1 MSTLILKIENIK
13 FIIYFFLAALL
24 LSACQATSYL
34 QKDETFL
41 CKNKIKIKSSEKIVD
56 KALLTEELVT
66 FYEQNPNENFLWVNR
81 QWFYY
86 VTQGKSNS
94 WFNKFIKKS
103 FAQEPAIY
111 DEMKSK
117 STSIKLETF
126 LKYKRGFY
134 NASVNYKADKVS
146 KYNTEVTYIIDA
158 GHRFLINDYKIICDD
173 TLISAIIEK
182 SKSNSF
188 LIKGEPV
195 NSANYDLE
203 KIRITNLLQ
212 DNGYA
217 AFNMDYFELKGDSS
231 KNLINLELLINIPK
245 DSLQNPVYKIGK
257 IKVFTDY
264 YPNQDLEKLKSDT
277 INNVILFRESENFL
291 IDPDVIV
298 NALSINEGE
307 IYSKNKN
314 KEIYSRLTKFPIF
327 KFISI
332 KTTVDSLNHGILN
345 YNIFMYINEHKY
357 SYEGETNIKYLK
369 LSTDENFFNTGLNL
383 NIFNRIVSNKG
394 DNIVFDGSG
403 DLKIDMKDGHSQ
415 EMNFA
420 AKLDYIMPRSPKTI
434 VATPLSLIIKM
445 NGVGPRQFKDII
457 KTKTNSHLSLSLNYL
472 NSLDY
477 YISSLNLN
485 YGYKYLNNE
494 QGLVMMFNQT
504 GLDFVNTKII
514 NDTLFNQFQ
523 KKSLKDYFQ
532 TGILFKNLNIDLKKN
547 LPGDRYLINYLF
559 ALEISGAELFF
570 LNSIYNNISSSN
582 NTWKYNNS
590 VDFAKFIKAVVEI
603 RPKYKINKTDE
614 IATRFYGGIGIAYA
628 DGQSL
633 PYIKQFESGGPT
645 SMRAWTA
652 RSLGPGSFHD
662 ESIVNNDSPFQK
674 GDIRLEANIEYRF
687 KLSSYFRYALFLD
700 AGNIWTLKYDPERIG
715 SQFKSDFYKQI
726 AVNAGISLQLD
737 IFLLLRFD
745 LAFKL
750 RNPYL
755 NEDGKYWDYNSFKP
769 NFVFSINNPF

>member
-1 MSTLILKIENIK
+1 MIL
-13 FIIYFFLAALL
+13 F
-24 LSACQATSYL
+24 SSCQATSFL

-41 CKNKIKIKSSEKIVD
+41 CKNKIKIRSSEKIVD

-86 VTQGKSNS
+86 VTKGKSNN

-103 FAQEPAIY
+103 FAQEPAIF
-111 DEMKSK
+111 DEEKAQ
-117 STSIKLETF
+117 STSIKFETF

-134 NASVNYKADKVS
+134 NATVSHKAEKVS
-146 KYNTEVTYIIDA
+146 KYNTEVTYLINA
-158 GHRFLINDYKIICDD
+158 GRRFLINDYKIICEDSS
-173 TLISAIIEK
+173 ISAIIDKNK
-182 SKSNSF
+182 SHSF
-188 LIKGEPV
+188 IIKGEPV

-203 KIRITNLLQ
+203 RIRITNLLQ

-231 KNLINLELLINIPK
+231 KNLVNLELLINTPK
-245 DSLQNPVYKIGK
+245 DSLRNLVFRIGK

-264 YPNQDLEKLKSDT
+264 YPNQNIDKLQSDS
-277 INNVILFRESENFL
+277 INNVVLFRESEKFL
-291 IDPDVIV
+291 IEPELII
-298 NALSINEGE
+298 NSLSIKEGE

-314 KEIYSRLTKFPIF
+314 KEIYSRLIKFPIF

-332 KTTVDSLNHGILN
+332 KTTVDSFNQGVLN
-345 YNIFMYINEHKY
+345 YNIFMYISENKY

-383 NIFNRIVSNKG
+383 NIFNRIISSKG
-394 DNIVFDGSG
+394 DNMVFDGSG
-403 DLKIDMKDGHSQ
+403 DLKINLKDGNSQ

-434 VATPLSLIIKM
+434 VATPLSLILKM
-445 NGVGPRQFKDII
+445 NGVGSMQFKDLI
-457 KTKTNSHLSLSLNYL
+457 KTKTNSNLSLSYNYL
-472 NSLDY
+472 NSVDY

-494 QGLVMMFNQT
+494 QGLVMLFNQT

-514 NDTLFNQFQ
+514 NDVLFNEFQ

-532 TGILFKNLNIDLKKN
+532 TGILFKNLNIDIKKS

-570 LNSIYNNISSSN
+570 LNSLYNKISSSN
-582 NTWKYNNS
+582 DIWKYNKS

-603 RPKYKINKTDE
+603 RPRYKINKTDE

-652 RSLGPGSFHD
+652 RSLGPGSYFD
-662 ESIVNNDSPFQK
+662 ESIVNKDSPFQK

-687 KLSSYFRYALFLD
+687 KLSSYFRSALFLD

-755 NEDGKYWDYNSFKP
+755 NENGKYWDYNSFKP

>member
-1 MSTLILKIENIK
+1 M
-13 FIIYFFLAALL
+13 
-24 LSACQATSYL
+24 LSSCQATSYL

-41 CKNKIKIKSSEKIVD
+41 CKNKIKINCSEKIVD
-56 KALLTEELVT
+56 KALLNEELLT
-66 FYEQNPNENFLWVNR
+66 FYEQNPNENFLWINR

-86 VTQGKSNS
+86 ITKDKSNN

-111 DEMKSK
+111 DESK
-117 STSIKLETF
+117 AQSTSIKLETF

-134 NASVNYKADKVS
+134 NAKVNYLAQKIS
-146 KYNTEVTYIIDA
+146 KYNTEVTYQIDA
-158 GHRFLINDYKIICDD
+158 GHRFLINDYKFICED
-173 TLISAIIEK
+173 TLIKAIIEK
-182 SKSNSF
+182 NKSKSF
-188 LIKGEPV
+188 ITKGEPV

-203 KIRITNLLQ
+203 KIRILNLLQ

-217 AFNMDYFELKGDSS
+217 AFNMDYFELRGDSS
-231 KNLINLELLINIPK
+231 KNSVNLELLIKTPK
-245 DSLQNPVYKIGK
+245 DTQQNPIYKIGK

-264 YPNQDLEKLKSDT
+264 YPNQDIVKLQSDS
-277 INNVILFRESENFL
+277 INNIILFREADDFL
-291 IDPDVIV
+291 IDPEIIV
-298 NALSINEGE
+298 NAISITKGE
-307 IYSKNKN
+307 VFSKNKN
-314 KEIYSRLTKFPIF
+314 KDIYSRLSKFPIF

-332 KTTVDSLNHGILN
+332 KTSVDSLKHDLLN
-345 YNIFMYINEHKY
+345 YDIFMYINEYKY

-394 DNIVFDGSG
+394 DNMVFDGSG
-403 DLKIDMKDGHSQ
+403 DLKINLKDGNSQ
-415 EMNFA
+415 EINFA
-420 AKLDYIMPRSPKTI
+420 TKLDYIMPRSPKTI
-434 VATPLSLIIKM
+434 VATPVSLLLKM
-445 NGVGPRQFKDII
+445 NRFDSKHFKDII
-457 KTKTNSHLSLSLNYL
+457 KTKTNSNLSLSFNYL

-494 QGLVMMFNQT
+494 QGVVMLFNQA
-504 GLDFVNTKII
+504 GLDLVNTKII
-514 NDTLFNQFQ
+514 KDSLFNDFQ
-523 KKSLKDYFQ
+523 KKSLNDYFQ

-547 LPGDRYLINYLF
+547 LPGDRFFFNYLL

-570 LNSIYNNISSSN
+570 LNSLYNSISS
-582 NTWKYNNS
+582 TDDIWKYNKS
-590 VDFAKFIKAVVEI
+590 VDFAKFIKAVVEV
-603 RPKYKINKTDE
+603 RPKFKINKTDE

-628 DGQSL
+628 EGQSL

-652 RSLGPGSFHD
+652 RSLGPGSYHD
-662 ESIVNNDSPFQK
+662 ESIINDDSPYQK

-700 AGNIWTLKYDPERIG
+700 AGNIWTLKNDPERIG
-715 SQFKSDFYKQI
+715 AQFKSDFYKQI

-755 NEDGKYWDYNSFKP
+755 NENGKYWDYNSFKP

>member
-1 MSTLILKIENIK
+1 LKLKFENIK
-13 FIIYFFLAALL
+13 ILIYFLLAVVL
-24 LSACQATSYL
+24 LSSCQATSYL

-56 KALLTEELVT
+56 KALLNEELLT

-86 VTQGKSNS
+86 ITREKSNN
-94 WFNKFIKKS
+94 WFIKFIKKS

-111 DEMKSK
+111 DELKAH

-134 NASVNYKADKVS
+134 NAKVSYKSEKIS
-146 KYNTEVTYIIDA
+146 KYNTEVTYQIDA
-158 GHRFLINDYKIICDD
+158 GHRFLINDYKIICED
-173 TLISAIIEK
+173 TVINAIIEK
-182 SKSNSF
+182 NKSKSF
-188 LIKGEPV
+188 IIKGEPV

-203 KIRITNLLQ
+203 KIRISNLLQ

-231 KNLINLELLINIPK
+231 KNLVNLELLIKTPK
-245 DSLQNPVYKIGK
+245 DTHRNPIYKIGE

-264 YPNQDLEKLKSDT
+264 YPSQDIDKLRSDS
-277 INNVILFRESENFL
+277 INNIILLRETEDFL
-291 IDPDVIV
+291 IDPDIIV
-298 NALSINEGE
+298 NAISITKGE
-307 IYSKNKN
+307 VYSKNKN
-314 KEIYSRLTKFPIF
+314 KEIYGRLSKFPIF

-332 KTTVDSLNHGILN
+332 KTSVDSLNQDVLN
-345 YNIFMYINEHKY
+345 YNIFMYINEYKY

-383 NIFNRIVSNKG
+383 NIFNKIVSNKG
-394 DNIVFDGSG
+394 DNMVFDGSG
-403 DLKIDMKDGHSQ
+403 DLKINLKGGNSQ
-415 EMNFA
+415 EINFA
-420 AKLDYIMPRSPKTI
+420 TKLDYIMPRSPKTI
-434 VATPLSLIIKM
+434 VATPLSLILKM
-445 NGVGPRQFKDII
+445 NGLDSKQFKEII
-457 KTKTNSHLSLSLNYL
+457 KTKTNSNLSLSFNYL

-494 QGLVMMFNQT
+494 QGIVMLFNQA
-504 GLDFVNTKII
+504 GLDLVNTKII
-514 NDTLFNQFQ
+514 KDSLFNDFQ

-532 TGILFKNLNIDLKKN
+532 TGILFKNLNLDFKKS
-547 LPGDRYLINYLF
+547 LPGDRFFFNYLL

-570 LNSIYNNISSSN
+570 INSIYNKISSTN
-582 NTWKYNNS
+582 DIWKYNKS

-603 RPKYKINKTDE
+603 RPKFKINKTDE

-628 DGQSL
+628 EGQSL

-652 RSLGPGSFHD
+652 RSLGPGSYHD
-662 ESIVNNDSPFQK
+662 ESIINDDSPYQK

-700 AGNIWTLKYDPERIG
+700 AGNIWTLKNDPERIG
-715 SQFKSDFYKQI
+715 AQFKSDFYKQV

-755 NEDGKYWDYNSFKP
+755 NENGKYWDYNSFKP

>member
-1 MSTLILKIENIK
+1 LKLKIENIK
-13 FIIYFFLAALL
+13 LLFYLL
-24 LSACQATSYL
+24 LATILLSSCQATSYL

-56 KALLTEELVT
+56 KALLTEELQT

-81 QWFYY
+81 QWFHY
-86 VTQGKSNS
+86 VTKEKSNN
-94 WFNKFIKKS
+94 WFNKFIKNS
-103 FAQEPAIY
+103 FAQDPAIF
-111 DEMKSK
+111 DEAKAQ
-117 STSIKLETF
+117 STSTKFETF

-134 NASVNYKADKVS
+134 NATVSHKAEKVS
-146 KYNTEVTYIIDA
+146 KYNTEVTYLIDA
-158 GHRFLINDYKIICDD
+158 GSRFLINDYKIICEDSS
-173 TLISAIIEK
+173 IGAIIDK

-188 LIKGEPV
+188 FIKGEPV

-231 KNLINLELLINIPK
+231 KNLVNLELLINTPK
-245 DSLQNPVYKIGK
+245 DSLRNPVYRIGK
-257 IKVFTDY
+257 IKVYTDY
-264 YPNQDLEKLKSDT
+264 YTNQDIDKLRSDS
-277 INNVILFRESENFL
+277 INNVVLFRESEKFL
-291 IDPDVIV
+291 IDQELII
-298 NALSINEGE
+298 NSLSIKEGE
-307 IYSKNKN
+307 VYSKNNNKVIYSKL
-314 KEIYSRLTKFPIF
+314 SKFPII
-327 KFISI
+327 KFVSI
-332 KTTVDSLNHGILN
+332 KTTADSLNHGVLN
-345 YNIFMYINEHKY
+345 YNIFMYINEYKN

-369 LSTDENFFNTGLNL
+369 LSTDENFFNTGLNF
-383 NIFNRIVSNKG
+383 NVFNRIVSDRG
-394 DNIVFDGSG
+394 DHMVFDGSG
-403 DLKIDMKDGHSQ
+403 DLKINLKDGNSQ

-420 AKLDYIMPRSPKTI
+420 TKLDYIMPRSPKTI
-434 VATPLSLIIKM
+434 MATPLSLILKM
-445 NGVGPRQFKDII
+445 NGVGSRQFKDLI
-457 KTKTNSHLSLSLNYL
+457 KTKTNSNLSLSYNYL

-477 YISSLNLN
+477 NISSLNLN
-485 YGYKYLNNE
+485 YGYKYFNNE
-494 QGLVMMFNQT
+494 QGIVMLFNQT
-504 GLDFVNTKII
+504 GLDFVNAKII
-514 NDTLFNQFQ
+514 KDDLFNEFQ

-532 TGILFKNLNIDLKKN
+532 TGIIFKNLNIDLKKS
-547 LPGDRYLINYLF
+547 LSGDRLFLNYLL

-570 LNSIYNNISSSN
+570 VNSLYNNISSTN
-582 NTWKYNNS
+582 DIWKYNKS
-590 VDFAKFIKAVVEI
+590 VDFAKFIRAVVEI

-633 PYIKQFESGGPT
+633 PYNKQFESGGPT

-652 RSLGPGSFHD
+652 RSLGPGSYYD

-755 NEDGKYWDYNSFKP
+755 NENGKYWDYNSFKP